1 MKKKFALLVVVAGLF
16 MVAACNG
23 NAKSKQQATKT
34 ATHQKV
40 IYTCTMHP
48 QVISDKPGNCPIC
61 GMTLVK
67 KTVSDTV
74 KITVPKK

>member
-1 MKKKFALLVVVAGLF
+1 MKKKFALLAVVAGLF
-16 MVAACNG
+16 IVAACNG
-23 NAKSKQQATKT
+23 TAKNTQQTTEKAN
-34 ATHQKV
+34 HQKV

-61 GMTLVK
+61 GMTLVP

-74 KITVPKK
+74 KTTVHN